1 MQQLHKWTTF
11 LRCAEHFSKSRW
23 LSTHIL
29 LYLKANAHFN
39 FKNTKSSMLKFLILK
54 LSYARVSQ
62 DLFIS
67 LSLFQFVYSSPLS
80 CFKRC
85 SPLHDWSHDPWTNSE
100 IQQEHKMGLAYYS
113 QRGAHLIRNKT
124 PSWLSL
130 CCKQKET
137 LTCWSHPNLE
147 LKRNTFSSSSNWLSQ
162 HSDAQWPTELK
173 TMSNNWVAHSHP

>member
-1 MQQLHKWTTF
+1 
-11 LRCAEHFSKSRW
+11 
-23 LSTHIL
+23 
-29 LYLKANAHFN
+29 
-39 FKNTKSSMLKFLILK
+39 MLKFLILK

-62 DLFIS
+62 DLFIY
-67 LSLFQFVYSSPLS
+67 LSLFQFIYSSPLS

-113 QRGAHLIRNKT
+113 QRGAHLIRTKT

-137 LTCWSHPNLE
+137 LTCWFHPNLE
-147 LKRNTFSSSSNWLSQ
+147 LKRNTFSSNWLFTTLWCSVAHWIKNYVQ
-162 HSDAQWPTELK
+162 QLSGTFSSLIFCPNLMLTEISA
-173 TMSNNWVAHSHP
+173 MFNNWMALPYGLQCSLLACQSSQENSWSRR